1 MTVIIKS
8 ILITWVVNFI
18 FASPPMKSDNR
29 LVTIGGSV
37 TDIVFAL
44 GEGDLVVAVDQ
55 SSTLPK
61 KVKDLPQAGYV
72 RAISAEGIL
81 SMLPTKILASSDI
94 GPPNVISQLETSG
107 VEFKIFN
114 SPKSFE
120 DVIELVDQISTFL
133 NVKERGLRLKEKLIS
148 DQNKIN
154 QMKKKLIDSPSI
166 AFFMNPST
174 SGSYNAAGKGT
185 RADYLIEFIGGT
197 NIFKDS
203 FIRYNKINKET
214 LLDYNP
220 DIIFVAST
228 GNEQNSTSIFIDDT
242 IFENLNAV
250 KNDKIIY
257 LDLGYHLTFGS
268 AFGESA
274 ILALSLVLADE

>member
-1 MTVIIKS
+1 MIVIIKS
-8 ILITWVVNFI
+8 ILITWVVSFI
-18 FASPPMKSDNR
+18 FASPTVKSDNR

-61 KVKDLPQAGYV
+61 KVKELPQAGYV

-94 GPPNVISQLETSG
+94 GPPNVISQLESSG

-154 QMKKKLIDSPSI
+154 QMKKKI
-166 AFFMNPST
+166 
-174 SGSYNAAGKGT
+174 K
-185 RADYLIEFIGGT
+185 R
-197 NIFKDS
+197 
-203 FIRYNKINKET
+203 
-214 LLDYNP
+214 
-220 DIIFVAST
+220 
-228 GNEQNSTSIFIDDT
+228 
-242 IFENLNAV
+242 
-250 KNDKIIY
+250 
-257 LDLGYHLTFGS
+257 
-268 AFGESA
+268 
-274 ILALSLVLADE
+274 